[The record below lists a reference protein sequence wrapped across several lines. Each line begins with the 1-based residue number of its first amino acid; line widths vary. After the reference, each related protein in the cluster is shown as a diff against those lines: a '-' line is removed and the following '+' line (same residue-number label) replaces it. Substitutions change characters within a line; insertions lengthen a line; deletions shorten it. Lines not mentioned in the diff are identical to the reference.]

1 VNLGKKQEILDNAL
15 RYATSTKIFL
25 SDSGAIQALPQII
38 IRLFPA
44 MPILPVADENTWAAV
59 GKETLKLLVKSGI
72 SVKSPYI
79 FPGKPTLEADY
90 TYAIELSEL
99 FRKTPKG
106 IPLAL
111 GSGTINDIV
120 KLGAHLAQRP
130 YICVA
135 TACSVDGYASDGAAL
150 LTEGFK
156 MTHPCPAPTVI
167 IGDSDVMA
175 RAPALLTASGYA
187 DLLAKVPAGA
197 DWILADFL
205 KEDPIRPVS
214 WHLVQ
219 QHLHAWLADPKDT
232 DAIFTGLTLCGL
244 AMQYQKDSRPVS
256 GAEHLLSHVWEMEHH
271 EHQSAPILHGIKVG
285 IGTLLITAVFTVLME
300 QGVAGGALLESN
312 NTVIHNKLA
321 LLDASFG
328 HLANIEQMHSTLHS
342 KYKDPRRQE
351 MRRKKLL
358 ANWPELADQ
367 IRSQLYSYEEVA
379 TLLTKA
385 GCPVRSQ
392 DIGLDKNKAVTT
404 LRKAQLIRN
413 RYTVLDALDD
423 LGLMENVIQIIS
435 SDTRFF

>member
-1 VNLGKKQEILDNAL
+1 
-15 RYATSTKIFL
+15 
-25 SDSGAIQALPQII
+25 
-38 IRLFPA
+38 
-44 MPILPVADENTWAAV
+44 
-59 GKETLKLLVKSGI
+59 
-72 SVKSPYI
+72 
-79 FPGKPTLEADY
+79 
-90 TYAIELSEL
+90 
-99 FRKTPKG
+99 
-106 IPLAL
+106 
-111 GSGTINDIV
+111 
-120 KLGAHLAQRP
+120 
-130 YICVA
+130 
-135 TACSVDGYASDGAAL
+135 
-150 LTEGFK
+150 
-156 MTHPCPAPTVI
+156 
-167 IGDSDVMA
+167 
-175 RAPALLTASGYA
+175 
-187 DLLAKVPAGA
+187 
-197 DWILADFL
+197 
-205 KEDPIRPVS
+205 
-214 WHLVQ
+214 
-219 QHLHAWLADPKDT
+219 
-232 DAIFTGLTLCGL
+232 
-244 AMQYQKDSRPVS
+244 
-256 GAEHLLSHVWEMEHH
+256 
-271 EHQSAPILHGIKVG
+271 
-285 IGTLLITAVFTVLME
+285 VLME